1 MYKCSRKVRNAPNG
15 AIGSPSPSPSL
26 GLLNLLNAM
35 NSELERDEAEVP
47 HEVVTTGTDT
57 GGVNWVDSHPPL
69 ALKLNFCFILL
80 KE

>member
-15 AIGSPSPSPSL
+15 AIGIALLASP

-47 HEVVTTGTDT
+47 HEVVT
-57 GGVNWVDSHPPL
+57 S
-69 ALKLNFCFILL
+69 A
-80 KE
+80 

>member
-15 AIGSPSPSPSL
+15 AIGSPSPSPSPSPSL

-47 HEVVTTGTDT
+47 HEVVT
-57 GGVNWVDSHPPL
+57 S
-69 ALKLNFCFILL
+69 A
-80 KE
+80 